1 MYEKTHNYAKAA
13 LDSVVL
19 IGSAT
24 SEENDIWLTNY
35 NIFKISKHQNSYYY
49 LQNKQMTELVKYK
62 E

>member
-13 LDSVVL
+13 LKSVVL

-35 NIFKISKHQNSYYY
+35 NNTFFKLVNIKIHTSTTTPRS
-49 LQNKQMTELVKYK
+49 NK
-62 E
+62 